1 MAQPHWHI
9 KSSVSPP
16 WHVGDFAHIPTDHA
30 SKGLNLNESAFCFV
44 LTSFI
49 LECGTG
55 YQGTSPPFTIH
66 VNNKNRILKWLLV
79 FLPGESIRLYPLG
92 AWQGG
97 VQKVEVSGWTLGDTV
112 VPTWATLTSH
122 LLLLFIPI
130 YFCPVWVDMA
140 FKCFAFRLPKFPTP
154 SSLRMFS
161 FPLLPPGCTEKV
173 TWKVVVVFITLQSIW
188 DLGSL
193 TRDQTHTPC
202 IRSTGSYLL
211 DCQGSPHMEG
221 SEV

>member
-9 KSSVSPP
+9 KSSVSPL
-16 WHVGDFAHIPTDHA
+16 WHDFAHIPTDHA
-30 SKGLNLNESAFCFV
+30 SESLNRSESAFCFI

-66 VNNKNRILKWLLV
+66 ENNKPRILKWLLV
-79 FLPGESIRLYPLG
+79 FLPGESIRLCPLG
-92 AWQGG
+92 AWQG
-97 VQKVEVSGWTLGDTV
+97 VVSGWTLGDTG

-154 SSLRMFS
+154 SSLRMSS
-161 FPLLPPGCTEKV
+161 FPLLPPGCTERV
-173 TWKVVVVFITLQSIW
+173 TWKVVVAVFITLQSMW

-202 IRSTGSYLL
+202 IGSTGS
-211 DCQGSPHMEG
+211 
-221 SEV
+221 

>member
-1 MAQPHWHI
+1 MEEDGIKPLVTNQRERILHSYHWLTTGAYYSQRWEKI
-9 KSSVSPP
+9 RD
-16 WHVGDFAHIPTDHA
+16 GQC
-30 SKGLNLNESAFCFV
+30 GNENL
-44 LTSFI
+44 
-49 LECGTG
+49 G
-55 YQGTSPPFTIH
+55 
-66 VNNKNRILKWLLV
+66 NRILKWLLV

-97 VQKVEVSGWTLGDTV
+97 VQKVEVSGWTLGDTG

-211 DCQGSPHMEG
+211 DRQGSPHMEG

>member
-30 SKGLNLNESAFCFV
+30 SKGLNLNESAFCFI

-79 FLPGESIRLYPLG
+79 FLPGESIRLCPLG

-97 VQKVEVSGWTLGDTV
+97 VQKVEVSGWTLGDTG

-211 DCQGSPHMEG
+211 DHQGSPHMEG